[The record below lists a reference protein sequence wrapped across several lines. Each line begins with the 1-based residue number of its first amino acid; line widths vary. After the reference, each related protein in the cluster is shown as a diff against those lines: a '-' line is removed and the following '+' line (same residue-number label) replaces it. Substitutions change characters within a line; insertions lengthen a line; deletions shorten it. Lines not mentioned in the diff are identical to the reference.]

1 MRKSWLILLLL
12 FIGFEGVS
20 QVPTTIPGNI
30 PVPGFQQQKTNSHT
44 ILNKIPQGVFSGVS
58 PTQIEEITNLS
69 SKFSIHVNDTSSF
82 RKLQGYLQ
90 KNKNQPTQDGMPN
103 GFIGNLPT
111 LTFKGNNG
119 MGSDIYESGIDH
131 MSVLVPDGGYIS
143 KMPIE
148 GFPKIQDQK
157 SKIVELPIDSES
169 PAIQSPLYI
178 NPKYYRKPVKPLL
191 IPNN

>member
-12 FIGFEGVS
+12 FMGFEGFS

-30 PVPGFQQQKTNSHT
+30 SVPGFQQQKANSHT
-44 ILNKIPQGVFSGVS
+44 ILNKIPEGVFSGVS
-58 PTQIEEITNLS
+58 PAQIEKITNLS
-69 SKFSIHVNDTSSF
+69 SKFSLSVNDTSSF

-111 LTFKGNNG
+111 LNYKGNNG

-157 SKIVELPIDSES
+157 SKIVEPPIDSES